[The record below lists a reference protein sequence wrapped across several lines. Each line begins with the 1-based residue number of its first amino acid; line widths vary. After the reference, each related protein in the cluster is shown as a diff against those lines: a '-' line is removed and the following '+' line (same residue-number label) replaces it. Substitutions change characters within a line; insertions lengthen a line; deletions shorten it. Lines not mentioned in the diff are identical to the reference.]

1 MEFAWVDLSKTNF
14 RPFQNQFGMLS
25 TKTIIDQP
33 DLAFR
38 HIVCNSLNPSV
49 SKHDVH
55 LSLDPFRMIINKKSG
70 TAHIIEQGD
79 GAFSRANASF
89 DVLVDAKLLL
99 DFSRYV
105 LETRNKLARGTRKQ
119 NTTNTAGR
127 SKTRIST
134 CGETRKIFL
143 ITDQSQ
149 QGTKRVFVQSAT
161 TSKLSKKP
169 RTEAQQNSIESF
181 RP

>member
-33 DLAFR
+33 DVAFR
-38 HIVCNSLNPSV
+38 HIVCNSLNPAV

-55 LSLDPFRMIINKKSG
+55 LSLDPFCCIINKKSG
-70 TAHIIEQGD
+70 TAHIIEHSD
-79 GAFSRANASF
+79 RAFSRANTSF
-89 DVLVDAKLLL
+89 EVLVDAKLLL

-127 SKTRIST
+127 SKTRISPS
-134 CGETRKIFL
+134 GKTRKQIV

-149 QGTKRVFVQSAT
+149 QGTKRFFVQSDT

-169 RTEAQQNSIESF
+169 RTDAQQNSIESI